1 MEGELRNLG
10 DGEIVFRQDEPSDF
24 ACLIDSGEVEVFMES
39 AEGEIA
45 IALLGPGEMLGEMGV
60 IDGRPRSASAR
71 AKGQV
76 SLREFQAQTFLDQIS
91 VDPKFASD
99 IMTVLVT
106 RLRKTTAIV
115 EGVPKTKPVT
125 PAESSG
131 STTPGACT
139 VNQPSAGSARP
150 DAESA
155 ASRTAPVPGSGG
167 PAGKP
172 AEKSAKPVSGAPS
185 PKPLKKLEVST
196 DASMGGPQRADKP
209 IGMED
214 SETPGVSGNL
224 PRVLIGPLLGDPQG
238 ICFEALKTWLDRA
251 DSFVSI
257 TWADERMAEPGLSW
271 DSRISQARRSIA
283 EAGAALALIGAVQ
296 SPENPRLI
304 ELAVVTPWPDE
315 EARVGGFSVHD
326 RFFVPI
332 DASNETLTYCHALI
346 RAAIPGRAQ
355 GLFEAL
361 ERDLPLDL
369 PRARTAGVLNEHR
382 LSNQAI
388 GRQLVSF
395 GNAIARAALLE
406 QGTNALD
413 DAAEAYREAIKFMPR
428 EDALGRGMAFLH
440 LALVLNAKAERAES
454 LPDRML
460 ARDAVAQAAK
470 HFDGKKH
477 TYQYLTAHARH
488 GAILY
493 RCALE
498 TADLDA
504 CKQGVEAFNRAL
516 AVCDKRVMQDPWADT
531 MNGLGQILILLG
543 RLAKNT
549 EFLTW
554 ASQVCRNAMEI
565 RNREHNPLGWAR
577 TQNNRATAL
586 YLLGRAEGQP
596 ALLKDSIEAF
606 SAAAA
611 VFQTYRAKTLA
622 DTAKRNRKHA
632 EGALDRVQSGKMTKD
647 AEWWA
652 G

>member
-1 MEGELRNLG
+1 M
-10 DGEIVFRQDEPSDF
+10 
-24 ACLIDSGEVEVFMES
+24 
-39 AEGEIA
+39 
-45 IALLGPGEMLGEMGV
+45 
-60 IDGRPRSASAR
+60 
-71 AKGQV
+71 
-76 SLREFQAQTFLDQIS
+76 
-91 VDPKFASD
+91 
-99 IMTVLVT
+99 
-106 RLRKTTAIV
+106 
-115 EGVPKTKPVT
+115 
-125 PAESSG
+125 
-131 STTPGACT
+131 
-139 VNQPSAGSARP
+139 
-150 DAESA
+150 
-155 ASRTAPVPGSGG
+155 
-167 PAGKP
+167 
-172 AEKSAKPVSGAPS
+172 
-185 PKPLKKLEVST
+185 
-196 DASMGGPQRADKP
+196 
-209 IGMED
+209 
-214 SETPGVSGNL
+214 
-224 PRVLIGPLLGDPQG
+224 
-238 ICFEALKTWLDRA
+238 
-251 DSFVSI
+251 
-257 TWADERMAEPGLSW
+257 
-271 DSRISQARRSIA
+271 
-283 EAGAALALIGAVQ
+283 
-296 SPENPRLI
+296 
-304 ELAVVTPWPDE
+304 
-315 EARVGGFSVHD
+315 
-326 RFFVPI
+326 PI

-586 YLLGRAEGQP
+586 YLLGRAEGQA

-632 EGALDRVQSGKMTKD
+632 EGALDRVQSGKMAKD